1 MLVFYSFVF
10 IPLCCLLKLHAL
22 CFLKYF
28 SSPIFVGSDE
38 EYKSRSPRPGSAAAS
53 LLDSKPFPFAVSLFF
68 ILYCI
73 LTDQG
78 GHILVLTAHLL
89 SHSAL
94 VALCKNCLVHLT
106 PGSLQSLLLA
116 SLASQFC
123 HLALNCT
130 WLFPKLLEE
139 KMVEDEIE
147 KKEDCLREGG
157 HNLKLY
163 TER

>member
-53 LLDSKPFPFAVSLFF
+53 LLDSKPFPFAVSPFF

-94 VALCKNCLVHLT
+94 VAPMQEL
-106 PGSLQSLLLA
+106 PGSLNPWFTPVSASCLLSFLV
-116 SLASQFC
+116 LPLGTKL
-123 HLALNCT
+123 HLAISKTSGRENGRRGDR
-130 WLFPKLLEE
+130 E
-139 KMVEDEIE
+139 KRR
-147 KKEDCLREGG
+147 LS
-157 HNLKLY
+157 
-163 TER
+163 